1 MNFRRLLPEIRCTR
15 ALASLTSVCPTEYA
29 RLLGFALRNT
39 PACLRFPKTVK
50 HPLIAFNQ
58 AIASCASVNT
68 WMRWSSD
75 IRATPA
81 SCVSGNPKE
90 VKLRCPVLHLKPKET
105 ISFPFHQRLEE

>member
-1 MNFRRLLPEIRCTR
+1 
-15 ALASLTSVCPTEYA
+15 
-29 RLLGFALRNT
+29 
-39 PACLRFPKTVK
+39 LRFPKTVK
-50 HPLIAFNQ
+50 HPLIAFSQ

-75 IRATPA
+75 IRAKSQWLPA

-105 ISFPFHQRLEE
+105 ISFPFHQHLEEEL